1 VQNLV
6 PVTYILQTASSVVIA
21 TIIFHYFKSYQ
32 RAYLKHWALSFF
44 ALSAFL
50 LCSGL
55 LVFLSKQGFD
65 YTDLSL
71 FTISLLKMNA
81 GFIQIVWLF
90 FGIYVLYF
98 AREIPPKK
106 AKVFYLITFFMAS
119 TLVFL
124 YAFDSEAGFLRNSLR
139 SGSRYLLGSIAFCI
153 CSILLI
159 LAPTRHSLGRVI
171 VGGAFLVYGIELGV
185 LGTLNI
191 RMLMGYDW
199 QLLSMLVKYHGL
211 FELLVYPVIGLG
223 LIIWLLEHERH
234 KSQAISAK
242 LASIDFADPL
252 TGLSNRKG
260 FEKVIR
266 KWQLAH
272 QESTESLLI
281 ILMGIDQFKRFNIS
295 GGIKQ
300 GDDILVAIGNRVSHE
315 LSGLADKAR
324 IEGDTFAI
332 VIENRQQTLKEIELL
347 RRRISRKI
355 RVNNQYFHID
365 TSMGVSVLSSQNS
378 LDKSIDEA
386 RRALSQAKRNGGK
399 QVIFFDE
406 KMPDEINLVS
416 HETELRRALDE
427 NEFEAYLQPIYSAH
441 KEKVEGFEL
450 LVRWNHPE
458 RGVLAPGSFLPFLSQ
473 LNLMPKLDMWTL
485 GQAVDLLKA
494 WKYQLDTLPFIAVN
508 LSPEGLQNNRYLEQ
522 LPTVVKTLGK
532 DVEKLCIEIT
542 ENSAMKSIS
551 SGRQSLDKIQSL
563 GVKIAI
569 DDFGTGYSSLN
580 YLRSFPADKIKFD
593 RSFIN
598 AMIEDET
605 SLTIL
610 RSLVPL
616 CQGLK
621 REVVAEG
628 VETEVQVQMAKA
640 IGFDQLQGYFYA
652 EPMTIRNALLLIERA
667 TSKTFNFQVLKENDE
682 KK

>member
-1 VQNLV
+1 MQNLV
-6 PVTYILQTASSVVIA
+6 PVTYILQTTSAVVIA
-21 TIIFHYFKSYQ
+21 SIIFYYFKSYK

-44 ALSAFL
+44 SLSVFL
-50 LCSGL
+50 FCSGL
-55 LVFLSKQGFD
+55 LIYLAKNGFKYTD
-65 YTDLSL
+65 YTL
-71 FTISLLKMNA
+71 FSISLLKMNA
-81 GFIQIVWLF
+81 GFFQIIWLF

-106 AKVFYLITFFMAS
+106 TYFFYSATFLLAS
-119 TLVFL
+119 TFVCL

-139 SGSRYLLGSIAFCI
+139 SGSRYLLGSLAFCI
-153 CSILLI
+153 CSVLLI
-159 LAPTRHSLGRVI
+159 LAPTRHSLGRII
-171 VGGAFLVYGIELGV
+171 VGGAFLVYGIELGI
-185 LGTLNI
+185 LGVLNI

-199 QLLSMLVKYHGL
+199 QLLATLVNYHGL

-223 LIIWLLEHERH
+223 LIIWLLEHERY

-242 LASIDFADPL
+242 LASFDFADPL
-252 TGLSNRKG
+252 TGLANRKG
-260 FEKVIR
+260 FEKVVR
-266 KWQLAH
+266 KWQLTH
-272 QESTESLLI
+272 QDSSESLLI

-300 GDDILVAIGNRVSHE
+300 GDDILVAIGSRVSQE

-332 VIENRQQTLKEIELL
+332 LIENRQQTLKEIEMI

-355 RVNNQYFHID
+355 RVNNEHFHID
-365 TSMGVSVLSSQNS
+365 TSMGVSVLSPQ
-378 LDKSIDEA
+378 DPIEKSITEA

-399 QVIFFDE
+399 QVVFFDD
-406 KMPDEINLVS
+406 KLPDEINLVS
-416 HETELRRALDE
+416 HETELRKALDE
-427 NEFEAYLQPIYSAH
+427 NEFEAYLQPIYNARN
-441 KEKVEGFEL
+441 EKIEGFEL

-458 RGVLAPGSFLPFLSQ
+458 RGILPPGSFLPFLSQ
-473 LNLMPKLDMWTL
+473 LNLMPRLDSWTL

-494 WKYQLDTLPFIAVN
+494 WKYQLQTLPFIAVN
-508 LSPEGLQNNRYLEQ
+508 LSPEGLQSDEYLDQ
-522 LPTVVKTLGK
+522 LPSQVKSLGK
-532 DVEKLCIEIT
+532 DIGKLHIEIT
-542 ENSAMKSIS
+542 ENSAMKSIN
-551 SGRQSLDKIQSL
+551 SGRQSLDKIQRL
-563 GVKIAI
+563 GLKIAI

-598 AMIEDET
+598 AMTEDET

-628 VETEVQVQMAKA
+628 VESEVQVQMAKA

-652 EPMTIRNALLLIERA
+652 EPMTIKKALLLIDRS
-667 TSKTFNFQVLKENDE
+667 TTKTFNFQVIKESDE
-682 KK
+682 K